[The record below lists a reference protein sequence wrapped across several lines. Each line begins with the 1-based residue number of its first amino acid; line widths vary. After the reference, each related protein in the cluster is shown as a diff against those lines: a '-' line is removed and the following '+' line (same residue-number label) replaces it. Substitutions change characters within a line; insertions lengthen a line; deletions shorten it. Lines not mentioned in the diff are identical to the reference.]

1 MKERNSGT
9 LGLGCIV
16 AGAVFLFDP
25 FVSVFDLLPDLIG
38 YLLILRGL
46 RRLAVLD
53 GHFDEA
59 IRLFRRLVLLA
70 AIRILSIP
78 FIFGLTSSSEQP
90 VEQLLV
96 LFTLAVLDCIVLFP
110 AWREVA
116 AGFTQLAFLH
126 DGKAVLRSDGRGTS
140 GTDRLLRHTLVF
152 MTTRELLAVLPEV
165 TVLFNSQSGEDGVNR
180 WSSLYG
186 YVGVIRLICAAVVL
200 VCGIVWLTRVI
211 RYARAVRNDQPFV
224 ASLRQ
229 SLNGYME
236 LHPDLVRCRA
246 VRRALF
252 LLGSAGVLTID
263 FYVDGINV
271 LPDVLAG
278 VCILCAAVSLRKSV
292 RARYLPVI
300 GVSAAFLLLS
310 AAAAVKQSIILHG
323 FVSGGLLDSE
333 SYTQTRYSALL
344 ENANRMLKDASA
356 CKDFYIMC
364 AMLLA
369 AQLCFVLLLLVV
381 RRLLNSVID
390 RYTGTPVGREND
402 PRMAG
407 AEQEIHSSLRRGV
420 LIATV
425 IGCAAVLFPVVY
437 MATLPYALNTAMA
450 VFGPLNTVLKIVFA
464 VSYIRVLGNIRR
476 QMDTRYLLA

>member
-1 MKERNSGT
+1 MKERNNGT

-116 AGFTQLAFLH
+116 SGFTQLAFLH

-140 GTDRLLRHTLVF
+140 GTDKLLRHTLVF
-152 MTTRELLAVLPEV
+152 MTARELLAVLPEV
-165 TVLFNSQSGEDGVNR
+165 TVLFNSQSGEDGANR

-211 RYARAVRNDQPFV
+211 R
-224 ASLRQ
+224 
-229 SLNGYME
+229 
-236 LHPDLVRCRA
+236 
-246 VRRALF
+246 
-252 LLGSAGVLTID
+252 
-263 FYVDGINV
+263 
-271 LPDVLAG
+271 
-278 VCILCAAVSLRKSV
+278 
-292 RARYLPVI
+292 
-300 GVSAAFLLLS
+300 
-310 AAAAVKQSIILHG
+310 
-323 FVSGGLLDSE
+323 
-333 SYTQTRYSALL
+333 
-344 ENANRMLKDASA
+344 
-356 CKDFYIMC
+356 
-364 AMLLA
+364 
-369 AQLCFVLLLLVV
+369 
-381 RRLLNSVID
+381 
-390 RYTGTPVGREND
+390 
-402 PRMAG
+402 
-407 AEQEIHSSLRRGV
+407 
-420 LIATV
+420 
-425 IGCAAVLFPVVY
+425 
-437 MATLPYALNTAMA
+437 
-450 VFGPLNTVLKIVFA
+450 
-464 VSYIRVLGNIRR
+464 
-476 QMDTRYLLA
+476 